1 MSASLGGCAQEAV
14 APPGA
19 PSPVHDT
26 ETVVH
31 FVKVALSL
39 GWDSTGRPFL
49 QPIAIRREDLEAK
62 KPGKSVSTYREPLTP
77 AAELLRRGCALNKQ
91 QEWATDPVA
100 ARASVL
106 DLRKLTDMLATNW
119 RLVCVNADPTDAKD
133 DPLGACP
140 THASIVRSDP
150 KPNDKQR
157 MAWLLAQ
164 SEVAAMFSQ
173 SDIVHLS
180 SGAVVAP
187 I

>member
-1 MSASLGGCAQEAV
+1 MSASLGGCAREAF

-19 PSPVHDT
+19 PGPVADS

-31 FVKVALSL
+31 FIKVALSL
-39 GWDSTGRPFL
+39 GWDSSGRPFL
-49 QPIAIRREDLEAK
+49 HPTAIRKEDLEAK
-62 KPGKSVSTYREPLTP
+62 KPGKSVSVYREQLTTP
-77 AAELLRRGCALNKQ
+77 TELLRRGCELNKQ

-100 ARASVL
+100 ARASAL

-119 RLVCVNADPTDAKD
+119 RLVCINADPTDAKD

-150 KPNDKQR
+150 KPGDKQR
-157 MAWLLAQ
+157 MQWLQAQ
-164 SEVAAMFSQ
+164 SEVAAMFSH
-173 SDIVHLS
+173 IVHLS

-187 I
+187 T